1 MDNVLNIGVAH
12 LGARGGRLH
21 IMVQERPEPG
31 STPKPSHS
39 LCGRRP
45 SMLCD
50 DDWGFPSME
59 SVLREGSGVQC
70 KTCIRMAHALTQE
83 AKS

>member
-1 MDNVLNIGVAH
+1 VDKIQNIGVAH
-12 LGARGGRLH
+12 LGRRGGRLH

-31 STPKPSHS
+31 SKPKPSRS

-70 KTCIRMAHALTQE
+70 ETCIRMARTLTQE
-83 AKS
+83 VKS